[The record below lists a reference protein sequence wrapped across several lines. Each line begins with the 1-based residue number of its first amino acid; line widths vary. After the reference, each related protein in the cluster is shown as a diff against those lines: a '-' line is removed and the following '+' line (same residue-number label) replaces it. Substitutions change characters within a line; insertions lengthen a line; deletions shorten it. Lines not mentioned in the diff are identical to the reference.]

1 MSKLPSKRIE
11 SPLAKYNSIGQLTC
25 LVCNQVV
32 KSENFWNAHLNSK
45 THLENKN
52 KLKSQLTKSNAP
64 PASSLSAV
72 DNVQKN
78 VFKRPASAVQNEV
91 KSANSAQNFVNSKL
105 EPDIESNTVVKKQK
119 LDNLVDKKSNISQS
133 KSEPSPV
140 KMDTTENKESTPA
153 LTANVLTEQ
162 NEASNIPLNPL
173 LEAAPSTA
181 LPEGFF
187 DDPDMDDKVRGVSR
201 ADNLE
206 AEYEEFKKIMQS
218 EEHKSDKI
226 VEQDDLLRDVD
237 RDLEEVDELIN
248 RWSKIED
255 LHNKREA
262 LLANNKKKLDEN
274 KMRENAE
281 DSDSSDVDLN
291 EILNLEIRK
300 KQF

>member
-1 MSKLPSKRIE
+1 MSKLNSKRIE

-32 KSENFWNAHLNSK
+32 KSENLWNAHLNSK
-45 THLENKN
+45 THLDNKN
-52 KLKSQLTKSNAP
+52 KLKTQLTKSSTTSSIP
-64 PASSLSAV
+64 SSLSNNSV
-72 DNVQKN
+72 DNIQKN
-78 VFKRPASAVQNEV
+78 VFKRPASATQHEEISV
-91 KSANSAQNFVNSKL
+91 NSSLKTVNSKL
-105 EPDIESNTVVKKQK
+105 EADIDLKLSVKKQK
-119 LDNLVDKKSNISQS
+119 LNDLVDKKSNDLHLKLEPPSIKMDISENNQ
-133 KSEPSPV
+133 SEPTS
-140 KMDTTENKESTPA
+140 A
-153 LTANVLTEQ
+153 EQ
-162 NEASNIPLNPL
+162 SETSKVNPL

-206 AEYEEFKKIMQS
+206 AEYEEFKKIMQT

-255 LHNKREA
+255 LHNRREA
-262 LLANNKKKLDEN
+262 ILKANKRKMEEKQINNKEADE
-274 KMRENAE
+274 
-281 DSDSSDVDLN
+281 SDSSDVDLN

>member
-1 MSKLPSKRIE
+1 MSKLTSKRIE

-32 KSENFWNAHLNSK
+32 KSENLWNTHLNSK
-45 THLENKN
+45 THLDNKN
-52 KLKSQLTKSNAP
+52 KLKTQLTKSSTT
-64 PASSLSAV
+64 SSKPSSVSNNNV
-72 DNVQKN
+72 DNIQKN
-78 VFKRPASAVQNEV
+78 VFKRPASATQHEEKSVQSSL
-91 KSANSAQNFVNSKL
+91 KTVNSKL
-105 EPDIESNTVVKKQK
+105 DADIDLKSSVKKQK
-119 LDNLVDKKSNISQS
+119 LDDLVEKKSNDLHL
-133 KSEPSPV
+133 KLEPPSI
-140 KMDTTENKESTPA
+140 KMDISENNQSEATSSDSKEQSET
-153 LTANVLTEQ
+153 
-162 NEASNIPLNPL
+162 SKINPL

-206 AEYEEFKKIMQS
+206 AEYEEFKKIMQT

-255 LHNKREA
+255 LHNRREA
-262 LLANNKKKLDEN
+262 LLKTNKRKMEEKQIKKE
-274 KMRENAE
+274 AE
-281 DSDSSDVDLN
+281 ESDSSDVDLN

>member
-1 MSKLPSKRIE
+1 MSKLTSKRIE
-11 SPLAKYNSIGQLTC
+11 SPLAKYNPIGQLTC

-32 KSENFWNAHLNSK
+32 KSENLWNAHLNSK
-45 THLENKN
+45 THLDNKN
-52 KLKSQLTKSNAP
+52 KLKTQLTKSSTTSSIP
-64 PASSLSAV
+64 SSLSNNSV
-72 DNVQKN
+72 DNIQKN
-78 VFKRPASAVQNEV
+78 VFKRPASATQHEE
-91 KSANSAQNFVNSKL
+91 KSVHSSLKTVNSKL
-105 EPDIESNTVVKKQK
+105 EADIDLKSSVKKQK
-119 LDNLVDKKSNISQS
+119 LDDLVDKKSNDLHLKLEPPSIKMDISENSQREPTS
-133 KSEPSPV
+133 DDLNEKSE
-140 KMDTTENKESTPA
+140 
-153 LTANVLTEQ
+153 
-162 NEASNIPLNPL
+162 ASKVNPL
-173 LEAAPSTA
+173 LEAAPSTT

-206 AEYEEFKKIMQS
+206 AEYEEFKKIMQT

-255 LHNKREA
+255 LHNRREA
-262 LLANNKKKLDEN
+262 ILKANKRKMEEKQINKE
-274 KMRENAE
+274 AE
-281 DSDSSDVDLN
+281 ESDSSDVDLN